1 MQFFNSGVEIDHPV
15 VQLRGVDFDITGGIK
30 KRPTLFRWVV
40 LLERETGFEPAVF
53 SLARR
58 RCTTQLLPRVCRA
71 WPGTLSAEAQD
82 RTADTAIFSRVL
94 YQLSYL
100 GGSDDYST

>member
-1 MQFFNSGVEIDHPV
+1 MADVLEITSAIP
-15 VQLRGVDFDITGGIK
+15 
-30 KRPTLFRWVV
+30 
-40 LLERETGFEPAVF
+40 ERETGFEPAVF

-58 RCTTQLLPRVCRA
+58 RCTTQLLPRYRRMLTPRRWC
-71 WPGTLSAEAQD
+71 AETQD

-100 GGSDDYST
+100 GVKRPVFYNSADRLSSNRLACVHSNASRVS